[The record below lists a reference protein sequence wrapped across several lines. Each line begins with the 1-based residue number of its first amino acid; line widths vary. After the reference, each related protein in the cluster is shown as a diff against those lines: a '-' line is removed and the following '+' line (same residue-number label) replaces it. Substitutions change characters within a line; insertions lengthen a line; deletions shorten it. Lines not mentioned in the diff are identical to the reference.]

1 VRRYLGPA
9 VVLTTMTAA
18 TASVVRFEPWIVATY
33 TLAAVL
39 LALACLRPHPHRPD
53 SNADSRALTV
63 AVAASGLLVLLVPGF
78 TYLRAHAV
86 APVRLVWVSTAMAA
100 ATTTVVS
107 SVVGALVRRRG
118 RRNGTAR
125 ADVTPMVTLWP
136 PVVVAGLGYLVAAV
150 LILRGD
156 PAPSIDVWYT
166 LQGSADALAAGRNIY
181 HEVWLAPPGVMAAF
195 TYLPWTAVLLAP
207 GRWLAGDVRVGLLAL
222 SLGTSVLVAGF
233 GRRGDNE
240 QQRRAAA
247 AAVLVLLLPGTTT
260 QIEQA
265 WTEPALL
272 ALLVAAAAAW
282 YAGRSWPAAV
292 LIALALA
299 SKQHTWLLLPL
310 LAAWPPIGLRRTVKV
325 AALALLLMS
334 PWLLADARAMTD
346 DTVGLLLRYPPMDFA
361 DTWVIAARRGW
372 GWTPS
377 LVVTG
382 PVLLAAVALAIRGL
396 RQPATGLGELARWSA
411 LVLLV
416 ASLVNKQGFYNQFW
430 LAAALVVVSWAVPD
444 SDDSR
449 DHQAA
454 ANAADGD
461 PAAIRM
467 ASSEQP
473 AGRPPGSAIPAAQ
486 R

>member
-1 VRRYLGPA
+1 MRRYLGPA
-9 VVLTTMTAA
+9 AVLTTMTAA
-18 TASVVRFEPWIVATY
+18 TASVVRFEAWIVTVY
-33 TLAAVL
+33 TVAAVL
-39 LALACLRPHPHRPD
+39 LALVCLRPRLHRPGSGPD
-53 SNADSRALTV
+53 SKALTA

-78 TYLRAHAV
+78 TYLRPHA
-86 APVRLVWVSTAMAA
+86 ASTVRLVWLSTAVAA
-100 ATTTVVS
+100 AAAVITPVVTS
-107 SVVGALVRRRG
+107 AAMRRG
-118 RRNGTAR
+118 RNGSAR
-125 ADVTPMVTLWP
+125 VDVAPLYTLGP
-136 PVVVAGLGYLVAAV
+136 PVVVAALGYLAAAV

-207 GRWLAGDVRVGLLAL
+207 GRWLAGDVRVALLTL
-222 SLGTSVLVAGF
+222 SLGTAALVAWF
-233 GRRGDNE
+233 GRHRDGE

-247 AAVLVLLLPGTTT
+247 AAALVLLLPGTTT

-272 ALLVAAAAAW
+272 ALLVAAATAW
-282 YAGRSWPAAV
+282 YAGRSWTAAV
-292 LIALALA
+292 LLALALS
-299 SKQHTWLLLPL
+299 SKQHMWLLLPL
-310 LAAWPPIGLRRTVKV
+310 LAAWPRVGLRRTVKV
-325 AALALLLMS
+325 AALALLLVS
-334 PWLLADARAMTD
+334 PWLLVDARAMAD

-372 GWTPS
+372 GWTPN
-377 LVVTG
+377 LLVTG
-382 PVLLAAVALAIRGL
+382 PVLLATVVPAIRGL
-396 RQPATGLGELARWSA
+396 RRPVTGLGEVARWSA

-449 DHQAA
+449 AHQATS
-454 ANAADGD
+454 NPTDGD
-461 PAAIRM
+461 PAAILA
-467 ASSEQP
+467 ASSEQSAERP
-473 AGRPPGSAIPAAQ
+473 A
-486 R
+486 